1 MYGARV
7 SLTVAAFALLSG
19 GLIGLA
25 VGIVAGYLGGRV
37 DSILMRVVDATLT
50 FPTILIALLL
60 AVSLG
65 AGLRTIVIAITVII
79 WARFARVVRGE
90 VLGVKARDFVV
101 ARPGARLLAASRIM
115 LVHIVPNVMNT
126 FMVLLTLHIGFVIIV
141 EASLSFL
148 GAGIP
153 PPTPSWGQMVADGR
167 SHIASAW
174 WLAVDARRRDHAGGA
189 RLQPLRRLAPRLARP
204 APQAGMSDYVLE
216 VKDLHAHLSTR
227 WGLVKAVD
235 GVSFAI
241 RAGETLGLVGESGSG
256 KTMTALS
263 LLRLLPAPAGRIV
276 KGQVLLEGEDLV
288 PKSEREMRRVRGRR
302 ISMILQDPQTSLN
315 PVFTIGNQV
324 EEALRA
330 HRAEGRGDMRA
341 RAVDALRRVKVA
353 APEERLRTFPHQM
366 SGGMKQRVVG
376 AIALAPEPR
385 LLIADEPTTA
395 LDVTIQLQYLMLL
408 KEVQTRMGLA
418 MLFITHD
425 FGIVARMCDRVA
437 VMYAGRIVESGPV
450 RALFKTPRHP
460 YTEALMASVPR
471 MEGRVERLPS
481 IEGQPPALHRLPPG
495 CRFAPRCRYVEPR
508 CRTEYPPTF
517 AVGAQHEAAC
527 WRAEP

>member
-1 MYGARV
+1 
-7 SLTVAAFALLSG
+7 
-19 GLIGLA
+19 
-25 VGIVAGYLGGRV
+25 
-37 DSILMRVVDATLT
+37 
-50 FPTILIALLL
+50 
-60 AVSLG
+60 
-65 AGLRTIVIAITVII
+65 
-79 WARFARVVRGE
+79 
-90 VLGVKARDFVV
+90 
-101 ARPGARLLAASRIM
+101 
-115 LVHIVPNVMNT
+115 
-126 FMVLLTLHIGFVIIV
+126 
-141 EASLSFL
+141 
-148 GAGIP
+148 
-153 PPTPSWGQMVADGR
+153 
-167 SHIASAW
+167 
-174 WLAVDARRRDHAGGA
+174 
-189 RLQPLRRLAPRLARP
+189 
-204 APQAGMSDYVLE
+204 MSDYVLE

-288 PKSEREMRRVRGRR
+288 PKSERDMRRVRGRR

-385 LLIADEPTTA
+385 SPDGE
-395 LDVTIQLQYLMLL
+395 IQ
-408 KEVQTRMGLA
+408 
-418 MLFITHD
+418 
-425 FGIVARMCDRVA
+425 
-437 VMYAGRIVESGPV
+437 
-450 RALFKTPRHP
+450 
-460 YTEALMASVPR
+460 
-471 MEGRVERLPS
+471 
-481 IEGQPPALHRLPPG
+481 
-495 CRFAPRCRYVEPR
+495 
-508 CRTEYPPTF
+508 
-517 AVGAQHEAAC
+517 
-527 WRAEP
+527 